1 MLSVSMVNVT
11 YKPIV
16 LSVVMLSVVR
26 LNDLMLSVVAPQS
39 WVRGKES
46 RLGTVV
52 EATLRVAP
60 KG

>member
-1 MLSVSMVNVT
+1 
-11 YKPIV
+11 
-16 LSVVMLSVVR
+16 
-26 LNDLMLSVVAPQS
+26 MLSVVAPQS

-52 EATLRVAP
+52 EAILQVAP